1 MRTEQTALKFRFF
14 TITLIHLFC
23 DPPQIFSLE
32 TSPTLSGGFFIS
44 LSSPWP
50 SPGKYFCLHQRQAK
64 GTGAL
69 RWEGTQQQ
77 QLLGSETADTGARWA
92 ETLPALRVFSVLS
105 HDTATSAI
113 CQ

>member
-14 TITLIHLFC
+14 TITLVHLFC

-44 LSSPWP
+44 ISSLQP
-50 SPGKYFCLHQRQAK
+50 SPGKYFCLHQRQAE

-77 QLLGSETADTGARWA
+77 RQLLGSERADTGERWA
-92 ETLPALRVFSVLS
+92 ETLCVFSVLS